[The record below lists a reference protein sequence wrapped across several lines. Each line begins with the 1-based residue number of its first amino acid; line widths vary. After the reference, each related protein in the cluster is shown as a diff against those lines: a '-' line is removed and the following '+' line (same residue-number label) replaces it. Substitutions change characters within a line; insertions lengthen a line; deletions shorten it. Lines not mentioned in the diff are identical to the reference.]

1 MPISAKQIST
11 SIITKEMDCWRLS
24 SPEFCIHAIYL
35 PGSVGLSSFRRVTYK
50 ERNIEDI
57 IEQVIVLCNTTNFAP
72 VFITNPH

>member
-11 SIITKEMDCWRLS
+11 SIITKEKDCWRLLS
-24 SPEFCIHAIYL
+24 SEFCIQAIYV
-35 PGSVGLSSFRRVTYK
+35 PGSVGLYSSRRVTYK